1 MIVIADGDIGK
12 NWFSARQEMIPL
24 GTDQYTNV
32 FYDNKK
38 FLVNCANYLLGD
50 DNLISVRSKNIKM
63 RMLDSKIVKEEK
75 GFFKILNTALPI
87 GIILLISLVFIL
99 FRRMKYS
106 K

>member
-1 MIVIADGDIGK
+1 MRNYFCIIRR
-12 NWFSARQEMIPL
+12 SAFTASVFNTI
-24 GTDQYTNV
+24 

-50 DNLISVRSKNIKM
+50 ENLISVRSKNIKM
-63 RMLDSKIVKEEK
+63 RMLDPEIVKEEK
-75 GFFKILNTALPI
+75 GFFKILNTAFPI
-87 GIILLISLVFIL
+87 GLILLISLVFIL